1 MIRVQL
7 VVTGRSERAALHTS
21 LERAC
26 RVFSPRVEFVFLEPQ
41 YVDSFTSGS
50 RALTPPLPDDPVKK
64 DPARKLADAVIAAL
78 VDGRRKNERADY
90 AFAVDDLEVPNAAN
104 ANGVVKYF
112 ATHMERALLDR
123 FGSSQ
128 ADQTR
133 RQRVR
138 ERASFHLLAP
148 MLEAYFFA
156 STTVL
161 EAAGAVR
168 PSVFDA
174 MQSDLESFSVDDSA
188 YSEWCVGQSKL
199 LDWCCRHP
207 KLYVKYLCSPQRY
220 RETREGKA
228 ALDVLSWRET
238 VARAEFT
245 RFARSMLDDLVEAL
259 SPGAE
264 LAIQGD
270 RHPLTERTP
279 GRFLRNIDA

>member
-1 MIRVQL
+1 MIRVQF

-26 RVFSPRVEFVFLEPQ
+26 RLFAPRGEFVFLEPQ
-41 YVDSFTSGS
+41 YVDSFTSGT
-50 RALTPPLPDDPVKK
+50 RALTPPVPDDPVKK

-104 ANGVVKYF
+104 ADAVVAYF

-133 RQRVR
+133 RQKVC

-148 MLEAYFFA
+148 MLEAYFFT
-156 STTVL
+156 STPVL
-161 EAAGAVR
+161 EAAGAIR
-168 PSVFDA
+168 PSLFDA
-174 MQSDLESFSVDDSA
+174 AQSDLESFSVHDSG
-188 YSEWCVGQSKL
+188 YFEWCTGRSKSL
-199 LDWCCRHP
+199 HWCRQHP
-207 KLYVKYLCSPQRY
+207 KWYVKYLCSPQRY

-228 ALDVLSWRET
+228 ALDVLSWSGT
-238 VARAEFT
+238 VVRSEFT

-264 LAIQGD
+264 FAIKGK